1 MNLCTSVHTRGLVA
15 GFEWDAE
22 KTRANRRKHDVDL
35 ADAVAV
41 FEDERG
47 LTMRDE
53 VTAVDEQRYLT
64 MGADIRGRLLVVAY
78 TWRGSRIR
86 LFSARRALPNER
98 RQYFGSRR

>member
-1 MNLCTSVHTRGLVA
+1 MGLVL

-22 KTRANRRKHDVDL
+22 KARANLRKHGIDL

-41 FEDERG
+41 FEDDRG

-64 MGADIRGRLLVVAY
+64 MGMDTRGRILVVAY
-78 TWRGSRIR
+78 TWRESRIR
-86 LFSARRALPNER
+86 LFSARRATAAQR
-98 RQYFGSRR
+98 RQYLTARR

>member
-1 MNLCTSVHTRGLVA
+1 MRSA
-15 GFEWDAE
+15 FSPGFEWDAE
-22 KTRANRRKHDVDL
+22 KASGNLRKHDVDL

-64 MGADIRGRLLVVAY
+64 IGASRSGRILVVAH
-78 TWRGSRIR
+78 TDRGEAVR
-86 LFSARRALPNER
+86 LISARAATSTER
-98 RQYFGSRR
+98 GFYEQGK

>member
-1 MNLCTSVHTRGLVA
+1 MGLVA

-22 KTRANRRKHDVDL
+22 KARANLRKDGIDL

-53 VTAVDEQRYLT
+53 LTAVDEQRYLT
-64 MGADIRGRLLVVAY
+64 MGTDMRGLVLVVGY
-78 TWRGSRIR
+78 TWRDSRIR
-86 LFSARRALPNER
+86 LFSARRATVSER
-98 RQYFGSRR
+98 QRYRAKGR

>member
-1 MNLCTSVHTRGLVA
+1 MGLVA

-22 KTRANRRKHDVDL
+22 KARANLRKHGVDL

-53 VTAVDEQRYLT
+53 LTAVDEQRYLT
-64 MGADIRGRLLVVAY
+64 MGTDMRGRILVVAY
-78 TWRGSRIR
+78 TWRESRIR
-86 LFSARRALPNER
+86 LFSARRATASER
-98 RQYFGSRR
+98 QRYLANRR

>member
-1 MNLCTSVHTRGLVA
+1 MGLVA

-22 KTRANRRKHDVDL
+22 KARANHRTHDVDL

-64 MGADIRGRLLVVAY
+64 MGADIRGRILVVAY

-86 LFSARRALPNER
+86 LFAARRAKPSER
-98 RQYFGSRR
+98 RQYFASRR